1 MRIWTLPAATLMV
14 LNFASP
20 AAAEPI
26 GATIKVV
33 NQVTAQFNRDTR
45 SLIEGDGVSQ
55 DEVIAVASDALG
67 ELVFKDETKLALGPG
82 SEVKLDKFVY
92 DPDKT
97 NGAIAVNLL
106 KGTFRF
112 MTGVATKP
120 TYEIKTPTASITVR
134 GTIFDVYVF
143 ADGSSWIL
151 LHEGAV
157 AVRNKAGSCRL
168 VDTPGRLVRVTASG
182 KVGIPVKWDELPGS
196 KSMAFDKAFPFVVA
210 PPSVDPRPVFTRAAI
225 LAGTP
230 ANPNSTNDCDD
241 IGDKPKQAPPQRAGD
256 DSGPTPKKVRYT
268 GDDDAKPGK
277 KTKRVVEDYDPPVKK
292 KKTKRVVEDD
302 NEDKPVYKKPPKVV
316 VYDKPKKT
324 KKPRNDDDDK
334 AAQAA
339 ATMAIIGIGAGI
351 AIGSR
356 NRGGGNH
363 MPRGDYG
370 GKGYGGR

>member
-1 MRIWTLPAATLMV
+1 MRFWSLPAAALV
-14 LNFASP
+14 ALNFALP
-20 AAAEPI
+20 ASAEPI
-26 GATIKVV
+26 GATLKVV

-55 DEVIAVASDALG
+55 DEVIAVAADALG

-97 NGAIAVNLL
+97 NGTIAVNLL

-120 TYEIKTPTASITVR
+120 TYEIRTPTASITVR

-157 AVRNKAGSCRL
+157 AVRNKAGTCRL
-168 VDTPGRLVRVTASG
+168 VDTPGRLIRVTAG
-182 KVGIPVKWDELPGS
+182 GDVGIPVNWDELPGS
-196 KSMAFDKAFPFVVA
+196 RGTAFDKAYPFVAA
-210 PPSVDPRPVFTRAAI
+210 PPSVDPKPVFTRAAI

-230 ANPNSTNDCDD
+230 ANPNSTNDCEDN
-241 IGDKPKQAPPQRAGD
+241 GGKPKPAPPQRADD
-256 DSGPTPKKVRYT
+256 DSGPKPNKVRYT
-268 GDDDAKPGK
+268 GDRDVKPAKK
-277 KTKRVVEDYDPPVKK
+277 AKRVVEDYDPPVKK

-302 NEDKPVYKKPPKVV
+302 DDKPVYKKPSKVV
-316 VYDKPKKT
+316 VYEKPKKT
-324 KKPRNDDDDK
+324 KKPRGDYDDDK

-351 AIGSR
+351 ALGGR
-356 NRGGGNH
+356 HRGGGNH
-363 MPRGDYG
+363 GGDYG
-370 GKGYGGR
+370 GKGYGR